1 MTLHSD
7 ALKEAA
13 RLRDLIEEYNRQYY
27 TGDSSGI
34 SDREYDALMN
44 RLRSLEDEHPALRTP
59 DSPTQR
65 VGSPPLSVFETVIHD
80 PPMLS
85 LSNVFTEEDF
95 MAFHT
100 RIAGELGTHRIE
112 YSVEP
117 KLDGVSLALVYEN
130 SVLVRAGTRG
140 DGTAGENVTANARTI
155 RSVPLRLNSAEP
167 VSVEVRGEVYFTLKD
182 FNEMN
187 QGREQP
193 FKNPRNAA
201 SGSLRQLDSSITA
214 QRPLSFMAYAAGSDP
229 EGVHSQKELFE
240 KLTLW
245 GFHVSPENRFVDS
258 PRAVVEAYH
267 RLEEKRHELPMETDG
282 VVVKVSDFAA
292 RERLGFVSRAPRWA
306 TAWKFHA
313 QEVATTLV
321 RIDVGVGRTGRLT
334 PTARLEPVRVGG
346 VTVTNATLHNQDE
359 VRRKDVRPGDTVVV
373 RRAGDVIPEVV
384 GSLPAPGDRGEPF
397 AMPGECPVCGGPV
410 TAAEG
415 EVNLYCMNPSCPA
428 RLKRSLEH
436 WASRRAMDIEGLGE
450 KLCAQLVDEGLVQSI
465 ADLYDLEKDT
475 LAVLERMGELS
486 AANLLKQLEES
497 RKKPLSR
504 FLTGLGIPGV
514 GEVASRDIAAAFP
527 NLERLKGAGEE
538 ELSGIK
544 GIGPVTAS
552 SLVSFFSSEVTGRV
566 VEELQSKGFDPEEQV
581 QEKGSSLAGETIVF
595 TGTLSIPRPE
605 AKRMAEGAGAKV
617 TGTVT
622 GKTTMVVAGENAGSK
637 LDRARELGI
646 RILTEDE
653 FLAELLR

>member
-7 ALKEAA
+7 ARNEAA
-13 RLRDLIEEYNRQYY
+13 RLRELIEEYSRQYY
-27 TGDSSGI
+27 TGDGSGI

-44 RLRSLEDEHPALRTP
+44 RLLALEEEHPGLRTP

-65 VGSPPLSVFETVIHD
+65 VGSPPLSVFDTVIHD

-95 MAFHT
+95 MAFHG
-100 RIAGELGTHRIE
+100 RIAGELGTDSIE

-117 KLDGVSLALVYEN
+117 KLDGVSLSLVYEN

-140 DGTAGENVTANARTI
+140 DGTTGENVTANARTI
-155 RSVPLRLNSAEP
+155 RSVPLRLHSREP
-167 VSVEVRGEVYFTLKD
+167 VNVEVRGEVFFNLKD
-182 FNEMN
+182 FHEMN
-187 QGREQP
+187 EGREQP

-214 QRPLSFMAYAAGSDP
+214 ARPLSFIAYAAGKDP
-229 EGVHSQKELFE
+229 EGAANQKQLFR
-240 KLTLW
+240 KLSEW
-245 GFHVSPENRFVDS
+245 GFQVSPENRFVDS
-258 PRAVVEAYH
+258 PRAVVDAYH
-267 RLEEKRHELPMETDG
+267 RLEEVRHELPMETDG

-292 RERLGFVSRAPRWA
+292 RDRLGFVSRAPRWA

-313 QEVATTLV
+313 EEVATTLLS
-321 RIDVGVGRTGRLT
+321 IDVGVGRTGRLT

-359 VRRKDVRPGDTVVV
+359 VRRKDVRPGDTVIV

-384 GSLPAPGDRGEPF
+384 GSLPAEGERGEPF
-397 AMPGECPVCGGPV
+397 TMPGECPVCGGPV
-410 TAAEG
+410 TSTEG
-415 EVNLYCMNPSCPA
+415 EVNLFCINPSCPA

-450 KLCAQLVDEGLVQSI
+450 KLCAQLVDEGLVRSI
-465 ADLYDLEKDT
+465 ADLYDLGKDT
-475 LAVLERMGELS
+475 LAGLERMGELS
-486 AANLLKQLEES
+486 AANLLRQLEES
-497 RKKPLSR
+497 RNKPLSR

-514 GEVASRDIAAAFP
+514 GEVAAGDIARAFP
-527 NLERLKGAGEE
+527 TLTELKSAGEE
-538 ELSGIK
+538 DLSSIK

-552 SLVSFFSSEVTGRV
+552 SVESFFSSEVTGRV
-566 VEELQSKGFDPEEQV
+566 VHELQDKGFDPVETVE
-581 QEKGSSLAGETIVF
+581 EKGSSLAGETIVF
-595 TGTLSIPRPE
+595 TGAISMPRPE
-605 AKRMAEGAGAKV
+605 AKRLAEAAGAKV

-622 GKTTMVVAGENAGSK
+622 GKTTIVVAGENAGSK